1 MSITQIEKGDRQK
14 GETDGRMKGNT
25 KEKKNG
31 RTDRK
36 EGDVRRE

>member
-25 KEKKNG
+25 KEKK
-31 RTDRK
+31 TDGQTEKR
-36 EGDVRRE
+36 VM